1 MNYLNSPVRRIRGI
15 PEVIISRGAY
25 FVRNSIVSLAGMVPM
40 RPFLILPTVVFLGCS
55 VAGLADNTVLIQ
67 FKRPPTK
74 DDSSSVEQLGGRI
87 TLAIHV
93 ADALVVRTDKEAE
106 SYSGLAGIDRVDSL
120 GSDEDPAVSVFITLI
135 TTATQEDVDFV
146 IRAGGLGVNPSGGL
160 IATVML
166 LSTIDNLAGWQRLV
180 DVEIVPG
187 RLTTT
192 AD

>member
-1 MNYLNSPVRRIRGI
+1 
-15 PEVIISRGAY
+15 
-25 FVRNSIVSLAGMVPM
+25 M

-87 TLAIHV
+87 MLAIHV
-93 ADALVVRTDKEAE
+93 ADALVVRTNEEAE
-106 SYSGLAGIDRVDSL
+106 SYSGVVGIDRVDSL
-120 GSDEDPAVSVFITLI
+120 GPDEDPAVSVFITLT

-166 LSTIDNLAGWQRLV
+166 LSTIDNLAGWQRVV